1 VSRREEISS
10 EVGGTPEE
18 PFATMVGMAGVSEGE
33 TVCGIFQRSGESKIE
48 SRYQREISGRKRQRN
63 EALEERGNST

>member
-1 VSRREEISS
+1 
-10 EVGGTPEE
+10 
-18 PFATMVGMAGVSEGE
+18 MVGMAGVSEGE